1 MSKLLVLGEP
11 KTLEARAEYIFI
23 GWLGLL
29 NQPLPQL
36 FLILMLYGLILV
48 TSDFFLRLQLENAN
62 PLNIVDSK

>member
-1 MSKLLVLGEP
+1 MIKLIILGEP
-11 KTLEARAEYIFI
+11 KGLEARAEYIFI

-36 FLILMLYGLILV
+36 FLILMLYDLILV